1 MQTQVNLINSKSKK
15 ADNSLMHWKN
25 LIVDVPYPSQD
36 WRNANADCVTTTCSI
51 FEYLWNQNK
60 NPEPNYEYNAWAT
73 FDEEQQ
79 MWIRVADKPQ
89 PEFMKILLDIGTNA
103 TETLSLL

>member
-1 MQTQVNLINSKSKK
+1 
-15 ADNSLMHWKN
+15 MHWKN

-89 PEFMKILLDIGTNA
+89 PEFMKILLDIVSGCLKPSCTGYFGMFWPSMSS
-103 TETLSLL
+103 TL